1 MEQKSRT
8 LKESILDSTQ
18 KLRSRMVPLA
28 ERAVP
33 MMKRLRSRLHRLL
46 IVPPVVTG
54 RWRRSR
60 IALIWGA
67 RALGVVVAAFIALQ
81 MNFLWLFGSSPS
93 LSSIANPDLSV
104 ASEVWSADSVL
115 LGRYWVEDRIP
126 VVREQ
131 VPQVL
136 VDALIATEDARFYQH
151 SGVDLVAP
159 FAILWSAAKGDA
171 RGGSTLTQQLAKNL
185 YDTRRTTSK
194 GLLGLIPGVRQ
205 VVWKTKEW
213 LTAMQLE
220 LFHSKDEILVLY
232 LNTVSFGGATHGIQA
247 ATHFFFDK
255 DASDLAPEEAALLV
269 GMLKA
274 PGAYNPLKHPAKA
287 KDRRNVVLGQLA
299 HYGFMSRSV
308 TDSLATL
315 PIVLHPRQASPADG
329 PAPWYRA
336 AVASWLRDWCRQNGY
351 DLNTDGLV
359 IRTTL
364 DSRMQE
370 LADSAVNSWMK
381 ELNRRFEAHWGAQN
395 PWRYADGREIPRYV
409 DSLAL
414 GTPRGRALLA
424 QGMDTAAVL
433 DELKV
438 KKRRRIFTW
447 KRGVVDSLL
456 SVQDSI
462 RITRRLLHAGFVV
475 IDPSNGAVKAW
486 VGGINHDQFPFD
498 HVSVAKRQPGST
510 FKPFV
515 YVTALLQGWSP
526 CDKLVDRPV
535 TINYVENGEKKSW
548 SPHNSDWTNT
558 MDSMTLR
565 HAMGRSIN
573 SVTAQLTMKV
583 GPANVART
591 AHHLGI
597 QSPLDTVPSIG
608 LGPNPV
614 TLLELVTAYIPF
626 HNGGRAYAPWFV
638 DRIEDHSGKVLAVFR
653 PRPRQV
659 LPPDIAALMLHMLKG
674 GIEEPLGTSQNL
686 WSFDIFQN
694 HGEMGG
700 KTGTS
705 SDHADG
711 WFVGVSPQLI
721 MAAWTGADDPSAH
734 FRSGE
739 LGEGA
744 KTALPIVG
752 KFLEAAYRRKGLGLA
767 PGKFPKVP
775 ANIPRKVWY
784 CPTSWDRYRDTS
796 STDSLGGGDSTAV
809 PPPAETAP
817 AIPLF

>member
-1 MEQKSRT
+1 METPSRHWKSIAGELFRGANARIDPW
-8 LKESILDSTQ
+8 LKRARPWGIL
-18 KLRSRMVPLA
+18 A
-28 ERAVP
+28 AA
-33 MMKRLRSRLHRLL
+33 RLRWLL
-46 IVPPVVTG
+46 LAPPSLTG
-54 RWRRSR
+54 RWKRSR
-60 IALIWGA
+60 TALVWAG
-67 RALGVVVAAFIALQ
+67 RAIGLVMAALLALQ
-81 MNFLWLFGSSPS
+81 LNVFWLFGSSPS
-93 LSSIANPDLSV
+93 LSSIANPDLAV

-126 VVREQ
+126 VARDQ
-131 VPQVL
+131 VPQIL
-136 VDALIATEDARFYQH
+136 VDALISTEDARFYQH

-185 YDTRRTTSK
+185 YNTRRATSK
-194 GLLGLIPGVRQ
+194 GLLGHVPGLRQ

-213 LTAMQLE
+213 LTAVQLE

-255 DASDLAPEEAALLV
+255 DAVDLAPEEAALLV

-274 PGAYNPLKHPAKA
+274 PGSYNPLKRPAKA
-287 KDRRNVVLGQLA
+287 KERRDVVLGQLA
-299 HYGFMSRSV
+299 RYGFLTRPV
-308 TDSLATL
+308 ADSLAGL
-315 PIVLHPRQASPADG
+315 PIQLHPRLASPADG

-336 AVASWLRDWCRQNGY
+336 AVAAWLRDWCRQNGY

-359 IRTTL
+359 VRTTL

-370 LADSAVNSWMK
+370 IADSSVHVWMK
-381 ELNRRFEAHWGAQN
+381 ELNRRFETHWGAQN
-395 PWRYADGREIPRYV
+395 PWRYSNGREIPRYV
-409 DSLAL
+409 DSLSL
-414 GTPRGRALLA
+414 GTPKGRALLA
-424 QGMDTAAVL
+424 QGMDTASVL
-433 DELKV
+433 DELRV

-456 SVQDSI
+456 SVQDSV

-475 IDPSNGAVKAW
+475 IDPSSGAVKAW
-486 VGGINHDQFPFD
+486 VGGIDHDQFPFD
-498 HVSVAKRQPGST
+498 HVSVARRQPGST

-535 TINYVENGEKKSW
+535 TINYVENGEKKTW

-558 MDSMTLR
+558 SDSMTLR

-573 SVTAQLTMKV
+573 TVTAQLTMKV

-591 AHHLGI
+591 ARRLGI
-597 QSPLDTVPSIG
+597 QSFLDTVPSIG

-614 TLLELVTAYIPF
+614 TLLELVSAYVPF
-626 HNGGRAYAPWFV
+626 HNGGMAYAPWFV
-638 DRIEDHSGKVLAVFR
+638 DRIEDHTGRVLAVFR
-653 PRPRQV
+653 PQPRRV

-734 FRSGE
+734 FRNGE

-752 KFLEAAYRRKGLGLA
+752 KFLEAAYRRRDLGLA

-775 ANIPRKVWY
+775 DGIPRRVWY

-796 STDSLGGGDSTAV
+796 ATDSLGDSTAADAD
-809 PPPAETAP
+809 PAAP
-817 AIPLF
+817 APF